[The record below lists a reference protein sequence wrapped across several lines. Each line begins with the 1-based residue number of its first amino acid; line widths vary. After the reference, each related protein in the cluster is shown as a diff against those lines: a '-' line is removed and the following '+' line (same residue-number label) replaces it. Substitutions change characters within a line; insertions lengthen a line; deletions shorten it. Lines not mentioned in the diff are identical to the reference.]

1 MRKTLAGAATATLLT
16 GVLAGGQ
23 AYAATSPW
31 KLAQKNDLPNTN
43 AVSALSISAGGSAW
57 AGGFQFV
64 NGKWIPLVQHLTGKG
79 WTTHSAPPGATGSV
93 RSLAVSASTNV
104 WAFTS
109 GDGSTRAGR
118 WDGKKW
124 TTTSLPGDFHP
135 TGSAAISPSNVWAVS
150 GGTDDGDETASKYAE
165 HWTGKSWKKTAVPAA
180 ASAVGASSSK
190 NVWAV
195 GTYQRQPAVMRWNGT
210 SWKLVKTPKIKLTGS
225 RAQGVLNDVLVLSP
239 KNVWA
244 VGGHERYCGEDGDS
258 ICAKPLIMHW
268 NGRTWSVAVDAKE
281 SHSYAKVASDGSGGL
296 WLLRGR
302 WSADLVHKVGS
313 KLTVTRPPQPA
324 GADNDLSALAAHGTT
339 VWAAGE
345 EVARDAGKSTGIYF
359 RNH

>member
-1 MRKTLAGAATATLLT
+1 MRKTLAGAAAAAMLT

-23 AYAATSPW
+23 ADAATSPW
-31 KLAQKNDLPNTN
+31 KLAQKNDLPTSNSVT
-43 AVSALSISAGGSAW
+43 ALSISAGGSAW
-57 AGGFQFV
+57 AGGYQGV
-64 NGKWIPLVQHLTGKG
+64 GNKTIPLVQHLSGKR
-79 WTTHSAPPGATGSV
+79 WVTHSVPPGVTGSV
-93 RSLAVSASTNV
+93 KSLAVSASTNV
-104 WAFTS
+104 WMFTAYGS
-109 GDGSTRAGR
+109 GNNRAGH

-124 TTTSLPGDFHP
+124 TTTNLPDFFVP

-150 GGTDDGDETASKYAE
+150 ADNGDGTPAKYAE
-165 HWTGKSWKKTAVPAA
+165 HWTGKSWKRTAVPAA
-180 ASAVGASSSK
+180 ASAVGASSPK

-195 GTYQRQPAVMRWNGT
+195 GTYQRQPAVMSWNGT
-210 SWKLVKTPKIKLTGS
+210 SWKLVKTPKIKLAGTNARGI
-225 RAQGVLNDVLVLSP
+225 LYDVLALSS

-244 VGGHERYCGEDGDS
+244 VGGLERYCGEDGDS

-313 KLTVTRPPQPA
+313 KLTVTKPPQTA
-324 GADNDLSALAAHGTT
+324 GADNSLSALAAHGTT

-345 EVARDAGKSTGIYF
+345 AVARSTGNSSGIYF